1 MMKLK
6 REKKKNREKLIYETN
21 GYAYSFKDFQTIK
34 TFGRYIYEGKTT
46 IEEANE
52 YETDLLTE
60 IINFRKNTEPMSQEK
75 KTRKRNCS

>member
-46 IEEANE
+46 IEEDYE
-52 YETDLLTE
+52 YETDL
-60 IINFRKNTEPMSQEK
+60 
-75 KTRKRNCS
+75 